1 MQNVSPTERQ
11 RRATVLRFM
20 LETRGAWIDQG
31 DPIDLTWIILAI
43 HLGQYE
49 ARPLSVS
56 NIATLTRIP
65 RTTVLRH
72 VNDLK
77 NQGRAEIVRIGHRT
91 VPVMVSQERKP
102 AFFKFLI
109 TAIKRTAE
117 QLSTLDT

>member
-1 MQNVSPTERQ
+1 MQNVSPSERR
-11 RRATVLRFM
+11 RRAIVLRFM
-20 LETRGAWIDQG
+20 MDLRSAWIDEG
-31 DPIDLTWIILAI
+31 DPVDVTWIILAI

-77 NQGRAEIVRIGHRT
+77 TQGRAEVVRIGHRT
-91 VPVMVSQERKP
+91 VPLMLSPERKRP
-102 AFFKFLI
+102 FFD
-109 TAIKRTAE
+109 AIADAIRRTAD
-117 QLSTLDT
+117 QLSSLDT

>member
-1 MQNVSPTERQ
+1 MQNVPPTERQ
-11 RRATVLRFM
+11 RRAIVLRFM
-20 LETRGAWIDQG
+20 LETRSAWIDEG
-31 DPIDLTWIILAI
+31 DPIDLTWIVLAI

-77 NQGRAEIVRIGHRT
+77 SQGRVEIVRIGHRT
-91 VPVMVSQERKP
+91 IPVLLSLERKSG
-102 AFFKFLI
+102 FFKKLI
-109 TAIKRTAE
+109 AAIKRTAE
-117 QLSTLDT
+117 QLSSLDT